1 MKFPEY
7 KKNEFYLTGE
17 SFAGN
22 VKKIPFHLCITY
34 YYYYYYM
41 DFYFLFLL
49 ALVIIV
55 GLSFFFFFFLHLV
68 VLGGVSLGGWGQ
80 ATIYLSLP
88 NK

>member
-1 MKFPEY
+1 
-7 KKNEFYLTGE
+7 
-17 SFAGN
+17 
-22 VKKIPFHLCITY
+22 
-34 YYYYYYM
+34 
-41 DFYFLFLL
+41 L